1 MVHRLK
7 QHRFTMVIAIVLMLL
22 SSLPYIVAAA
32 STPGGHVYTWMLH
45 NIDDSAV
52 YLSWMKQVAHG
63 QFFQENRFCI
73 EPQKSVLFNIWFLI
87 IGGLSKLTGGAAAY
101 HVGRLV
107 GVAGLVFAIAGL
119 TRTVFT
125 DKKHQHLALVF
136 TCLSSGFG
144 YLFGGFSTARGF
156 TGQPIDL
163 FQPEISVFQVSV
175 YSPLFAPALALIV
188 VAISSWIKAEV
199 SLATKDAIIAGVATA
214 LLGNIHSY
222 DVLHVALAVICIRI
236 ANDVVQKRFQ
246 GKPWLLAIGAGLIA
260 LPSTAAVFYATR
272 VDPLFAAR
280 ADTDTRTAALHWVLL
295 GFGIAFPLAMVA
307 VVDAIKSRSMH
318 RLMLAAWFIG
328 ALLSSQLPFAF
339 QRKMLMGAQIPL
351 AMLAVAGVSLLAKR
365 LSGDFPKILIGTTVL
380 LALPTNVFWVQE
392 AMSRLPANAG
402 STQMRPYLTTSENEA
417 LLWLAV
423 HGKPSDAVLVGPDPT
438 SHLRF
443 PGVALMPHLSVYVPA
458 LAGLT
463 VFDGHWSETIN
474 YGAKITATLRFF
486 DASTSDDA
494 RKELLQE
501 NHIRYVLYPNKLA
514 DGPLADG
521 TGAAL
526 LKADGSPQYI
536 PVRWSNGTLD
546 SQTASPAFPE
556 NPLGMKRVFSSR
568 DIEIFE
574 VQN

>member
-1 MVHRLK
+1 MVQRLR
-7 QHRFTMVIAIVLMLL
+7 QHGFTASIAGALMLL
-22 SSLPYIVAAA
+22 SSLPYLIAAG
-32 STPGGHVYTWMLH
+32 STPSGHVYTWMLH

-52 YLSWMKQVAHG
+52 YLSWMKQVAQG

-87 IGGLSKLTGGAAAY
+87 LGTLSKVTGGPLAY

-107 GVAGLVFAIAGL
+107 GVGGLVFAIARL
-119 TRTVFT
+119 AQSIFN
-125 DKKHQHLALVF
+125 DANHQRLAIVF
-136 TCLSSGFG
+136 TCLASGFG

-188 VAISSWIKAEV
+188 VAVSSWIRAE
-199 SLATKDAIIAGVATA
+199 SSHSTKDAIAAGIATA

-222 DVLHVALAVICIRI
+222 DVLHVMLAVICIRVTSGAI
-236 ANDVVQKRFQ
+236 QRRFDLHA
-246 GKPWLLAIGAGLIA
+246 WLLAIGAGVIA
-260 LPSTAAVFYATR
+260 LPTTAWVFYATR

-280 ADTDTRTAALHWVLL
+280 ADTDTRTAAIHWVLI
-295 GFGIAFPLAMVA
+295 GFGIALPLAIVA
-307 VVDAIKSRSMH
+307 VVNAIKARD
-318 RLMLAAWFIG
+318 LPKLYLAAWFVG

-351 AMLAVAGVSLLAKR
+351 AMLAVAGLLQIATK
-365 LSGDFPKILIGTTVL
+365 LTGDFPKILVGTAVL
-380 LALPTNVFWVQE
+380 LALPTNVFWVQD
-392 AMSRLPANAG
+392 AMSKLPANAG
-402 STQMRPYLTTSENEA
+402 STQMRPYLTISENDA
-417 LLWLAV
+417 LAWLGTN
-423 HGKPSDAVLVGPDPT
+423 GKATDAVLVGPDPT

-458 LAGLT
+458 IAGLT

-474 YGAKITATLRFF
+474 YGAKITSTVRFF
-486 DASTSDDA
+486 DVSTSDDL
-494 RKELLQE
+494 RREILVQ
-501 NHIRYVLYPNKLA
+501 NRIRYVLYPNKLA
-514 DGPLADG
+514 DGPIADA
-521 TGAAL
+521 TRTAL

-536 PVRWSNGTLD
+536 PVRWSNGTLT
-546 SQTASPAFPE
+546 SQTASPAYPE

-568 DIEIFE
+568 DVEIFE
-574 VQN
+574 VVN

>member
-1 MVHRLK
+1 M
-7 QHRFTMVIAIVLMLL
+7 
-22 SSLPYIVAAA
+22 
-32 STPGGHVYTWMLH
+32 
-45 NIDDSAV
+45 
-52 YLSWMKQVAHG
+52 
-63 QFFQENRFCI
+63 
-73 EPQKSVLFNIWFLI
+73 
-87 IGGLSKLTGGAAAY
+87 
-101 HVGRLV
+101 
-107 GVAGLVFAIAGL
+107 
-119 TRTVFT
+119 
-125 DKKHQHLALVF
+125 F

-144 YLFGGFSTARGF
+144 YLFGGFSSARGF

-163 FQPEISVFQVSV
+163 FQPEISVFQVCV

-188 VAISSWIKAEV
+188 VAISSWIKAEIA
-199 SLATKDAIIAGVATA
+199 LATKDAIIAGVATA

-222 DVLHVALAVICIRI
+222 DVLHVALTVICIRI

-246 GKPWLLAIGAGLIA
+246 IKAWLLAAGAGVIA
-260 LPSTAAVFYATR
+260 LPTTAAVFYATR

-280 ADTDTRTAALHWVLL
+280 ADTDTRTAALYWVLL
-295 GFGIAFPLAMVA
+295 GFGIAFPFALVA

-351 AMLAVAGVSLLAKR
+351 ALLAIAGVNLLAKR
-365 LSGDFPKILIGTTVL
+365 LSGDFPKILVGTALL

-402 STQMRPYLTTSENEA
+402 STQMRPYLTTSENDA
-417 LLWLAV
+417 LQWLAV
-423 HGKPSDAVLVGPDPT
+423 HGKPTDAVLVGPDPT

-458 LAGLT
+458 VAGLT

-474 YGAKITATLRFF
+474 YGAKITATVRFF
-486 DASTSDDA
+486 DASTSDDV
-494 RKELLQE
+494 RREILSQ

-526 LKADGSPQYI
+526 LKSDGSPQYT

-546 SQTASPAFPE
+546 AQTASPAFPE

-568 DIEIFE
+568 DVEIFE
-574 VQN
+574 VEN

>member
-7 QHRFTMVIAIVLMLL
+7 QHGFTACIAGALMLL
-22 SSLPYIVAAA
+22 SSLPYIVAAV
-32 STPGGHVYTWMLH
+32 STPSGHVYTWMLH

-52 YLSWMKQVAHG
+52 YLSWMKQVAQG

-87 IGGLSKLTGGAAAY
+87 LGALSKVTGGPLAY

-107 GVAGLVFAIAGL
+107 GVGGLVFAIAGL
-119 TRTVFT
+119 AQSIFR
-125 DKKHQHLALVF
+125 DAKHQRLAIVF
-136 TCLSSGFG
+136 TCLASGFG

-175 YSPLFAPALALIV
+175 YSPLFAPALVLIV
-188 VAISSWIKAEV
+188 VAVTTWIRAESSH
-199 SLATKDAIIAGVATA
+199 STKDAIVAGIATA

-222 DVLHVALAVICIRI
+222 DVLHVMLAVICIRVTS
-236 ANDVVQKRFQ
+236 DVIQKRFHLHA
-246 GKPWLLAIGAGLIA
+246 WLLAIGAGVIA
-260 LPSTAAVFYATR
+260 LPTTVWVFYATR

-280 ADTDTRTAALHWVLL
+280 ADTDTRTAAIHWVLI
-295 GFGIAFPLAMVA
+295 GFGVALPLAIVA
-307 VVDAIKSRSMH
+307 VINAIKARD
-318 RLMLAAWFIG
+318 LPKLYLAAWFVG

-351 AMLAVAGVSLLAKR
+351 AMLAVAGLLHVAKK
-365 LSGDFPKILIGTTVL
+365 LSGDFPKILIGTAVL
-380 LALPTNVFWVQE
+380 LALPTNVFWIQD
-392 AMSRLPANAG
+392 AMSKLPANAG
-402 STQMRPYLTTSENEA
+402 STQMRPYLTTSEDDA
-417 LLWLAV
+417 LKWLGRN
-423 HGKPSDAVLVGPDPT
+423 GKATDAVLVGPDPT

-458 LAGLT
+458 IAGLT

-474 YGAKITATLRFF
+474 YGAKITSTVRFF
-486 DASTSDDA
+486 DASTSDDV
-494 RKELLQE
+494 RREILLQ
-501 NHIRYVLYPNKLA
+501 NRIRYVLYPNKLA
-514 DGPLADG
+514 DGPLADA

-536 PVRWSNGTLD
+536 PVRWSNGTLA
-546 SQTASPAFPE
+546 SQTASPAYPV

-568 DIEIFE
+568 DVEIFE
-574 VQN
+574 VVN

>member
-1 MVHRLK
+1 M
-7 QHRFTMVIAIVLMLL
+7 
-22 SSLPYIVAAA
+22 
-32 STPGGHVYTWMLH
+32 
-45 NIDDSAV
+45 
-52 YLSWMKQVAHG
+52 
-63 QFFQENRFCI
+63 
-73 EPQKSVLFNIWFLI
+73 
-87 IGGLSKLTGGAAAY
+87 
-101 HVGRLV
+101 
-107 GVAGLVFAIAGL
+107 
-119 TRTVFT
+119 
-125 DKKHQHLALVF
+125 
-136 TCLSSGFG
+136 
-144 YLFGGFSTARGF
+144 
-156 TGQPIDL
+156 
-163 FQPEISVFQVSV
+163 
-175 YSPLFAPALALIV
+175 
-188 VAISSWIKAEV
+188 
-199 SLATKDAIIAGVATA
+199 
-214 LLGNIHSY
+214 
-222 DVLHVALAVICIRI
+222 
-236 ANDVVQKRFQ
+236 
-246 GKPWLLAIGAGLIA
+246 
-260 LPSTAAVFYATR
+260 
-272 VDPLFAAR
+272 
-280 ADTDTRTAALHWVLL
+280 LL

-351 AMLAVAGVSLLAKR
+351 AMLAVVGVSLLAKR

-494 RKELLQE
+494 RKELLRE
-501 NHIRYVLYPNKLA
+501 NQIRYV
-514 DGPLADG
+514 
-521 TGAAL
+521 
-526 LKADGSPQYI
+526 
-536 PVRWSNGTLD
+536 
-546 SQTASPAFPE
+546 
-556 NPLGMKRVFSSR
+556 
-568 DIEIFE
+568 
-574 VQN
+574 